1 MAAASRQRD
10 WWHKYDDLLPRQFS
24 VYLGFEG
31 DACVDRTDY
40 ETMLIPGLLQTADCA
55 RALFE
60 AAQPGESEEEL
71 QRRIEAR
78 LLRQAVITGANGPRL
93 YAIVD
98 EAALHRLVGGPEV
111 MGKQLEHLLEVGRR
125 GNVTVQVIPFRAGA
139 YMSMEGGFIILRF
152 AEATDPEVVCIDTL
166 TRSLYIDDAS
176 EGASLYRC
184 LRAPARDGGKPRRL
198 STADRGSCG
207 GAEKNMT
214 GSFDPTSARWFKSTR
229 SNGGSGNCTEV
240 ADLGTHVGMR
250 GLEGPWR
257 PNPALHP

>member
-24 VYLGFEG
+24 VYLGFRATRRRSTTP
-31 DACVDRTDY
+31 DDV
-40 ETMLIPGLLQTADCA
+40 IPGLLQTADYA

-176 EGASLYRC
+176 EVCVVIRC

-214 GSFDPTSARWFKSTR
+214 GSLTPTSARWFEEHAEQWWFGKLHR
-229 SNGGSGNCTEV
+229 SGGSRYTRRHE
-240 ADLGTHVGMR
+240 